1 MYQAERGPTAVPD
14 DTSDYYDL
22 LQISATADPETVHRV
37 YRLLAQR
44 FHPDNRETGD
54 ADHFLLIQEAYKV
67 LSDPERRAHYDAATA
82 SLRRKPR
89 QAPETPRADNDFEFE
104 RSARLAV

>member
-1 MYQAERGPTAVPD
+1 MYQGERGLTTVPD
-14 DTSDYYDL
+14 DTSDYYDV
-22 LQISATADPETVHRV
+22 LQISATADPEMVHRV

-54 ADHFLLIQEAYKV
+54 ADHFLLIQEAYKI
-67 LSDPERRAHYDAATA
+67 LSDPERRAHYDAETE

-89 QAPETPRADNDFEFE
+89 QAPETPPADNEFELE
-104 RSARLAV
+104 RSAR